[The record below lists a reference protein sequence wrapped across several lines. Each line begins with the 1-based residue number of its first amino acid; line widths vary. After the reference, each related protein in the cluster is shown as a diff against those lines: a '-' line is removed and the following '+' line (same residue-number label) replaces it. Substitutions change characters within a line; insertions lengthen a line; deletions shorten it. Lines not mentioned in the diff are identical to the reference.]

1 MPNRRTAEPA
11 GHTIIELLVA
21 VLLLTVGVLGAAGV
35 LVSAERLGAAAR
47 SAGLASVAI
56 ASRLERL
63 RVAPCATL
71 VSGTAASRG
80 VAERWVVSPRD
91 SATVSV
97 VEGVDFVAARR
108 GALTHADVAEVLAC

>member
-1 MPNRRTAEPA
+1 MPSHPTAAPA

-35 LVSAERLGAAAR
+35 LVSAERLSAAAR
-47 SAGLASVAI
+47 SAGLASVAVT
-56 ASRLERL
+56 SRLEQL
-63 RVAPCATL
+63 RVAPCVTL
-71 VSGTAASRG
+71 RTGTAASRG
-80 VAERWVVSPRD
+80 VAEHWVVSPRD